1 MVKVFLFM
9 MISLDGYFEGP
20 NHDISWHNVDK
31 EFNEFAANMMN
42 DTGAILFGRRTYEL
56 MASYWPTAKPTD
68 SNDAMIA
75 QKMNNLPKVV
85 FSRTLKSVHEEAN
98 WKNIKLVKSN
108 IAEEVQKLKRQGG
121 KNIAVLA
128 SSNLCATLIKLNLL
142 DEIRVMINPIV
153 LGEGTPLFKGLDKR
167 LALKLT
173 KTSDFVSGNSLL
185 YYGVVT

>member
-1 MVKVFLFM
+1 
-9 MISLDGYFEGP
+9 
-20 NHDISWHNVDK
+20 
-31 EFNEFAANMMN
+31 
-42 DTGAILFGRRTYEL
+42 
-56 MASYWPTAKPTD
+56 
-68 SNDAMIA
+68 
-75 QKMNNLPKVV
+75 MNNLPKVV